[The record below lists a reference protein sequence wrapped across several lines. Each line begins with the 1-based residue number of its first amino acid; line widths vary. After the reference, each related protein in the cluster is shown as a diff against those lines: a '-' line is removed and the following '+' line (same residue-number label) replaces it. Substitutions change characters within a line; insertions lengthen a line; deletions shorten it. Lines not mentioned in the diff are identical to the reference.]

1 MSLLH
6 KTELSKR
13 LFELQ
18 LYEKTHNCK
27 YKKLLSGLKSEK
39 QLEIDVNYLT
49 TIYLI
54 HTLLL
59 RIRTEMH

>member
-6 KTELSKR
+6 KPELYKR

-27 YKKLLSGLKSEK
+27 YKICY
-39 QLEIDVNYLT
+39 QI
-49 TIYLI
+49 
-54 HTLLL
+54 
-59 RIRTEMH
+59 

>member
-27 YKKLLSGLKSEK
+27 YKKTAIRFKIRE
-39 QLEIDVNYLT
+39 
-49 TIYLI
+49 TIGD
-54 HTLLL
+54 
-59 RIRTEMH
+59 